1 MSDGKSS
8 TAQQAGMGV
17 IWLTLA
23 KFYFMCTGLVL
34 LLILPA
40 LFKRFAGEQHVD
52 LYGDYRTVV
61 GLANWF
67 NMVLIGGTIQAVSK
81 FVSEREGRT
90 HSVKWQ
96 TIKLQAVIGGGASLA
111 LFLGA
116 DLVAERFYGHPDLAF
131 YMRLTAPILLLYSF
145 YAVIIGCLN
154 GLKRFRH
161 QAIMDIMFA
170 TLKVGLTIALVAA
183 GFAIAGALG
192 GFLITAGT
200 MLVVSIAV
208 LGRHTAQ
215 ETVSWK
221 RILNF
226 EWKTLLFA
234 FFLNGLMQIDLQ
246 FLKAMAPTELGTTSH
261 QTGIYGAA
269 LQVGQ
274 IPYVATI
281 SVAFVIF
288 PLISR
293 ATFDEDLET
302 ARQYVRTTF
311 RYVLLLLAGIVAP
324 VALESAN
331 ILQSIYP
338 HEYWEGA
345 SIFAILSVGYLFFA
359 GMVVGANLL
368 TGSGRPMTSAGI
380 FGGALA
386 LSAGLSAIL
395 IPSWGGQGAAFAT
408 CGAMFAGF
416 MAFGTACY
424 FKFGTFMPPSTAMR
438 IAIGVAG
445 VYALSHHV
453 LPSTA
458 GVVWLVARLI
468 ALFVVYVL
476 LLVVTGELS
485 RADLQQ
491 LKSLR
496 RKSSAP
502 VKGGPKA

>member
-1 MSDGKSS
+1 
-8 TAQQAGMGV
+8 MGV
-17 IWLTLA
+17 VWLTLA
-23 KFYFMCTGLVL
+23 KFYFMGTGLVL

-52 LYGDYRTVV
+52 LYGDYRTVA

-96 TIKLQAVIGGGASLA
+96 TFKLQAIIGGGAAIA
-111 LFLGA
+111 LFFGA
-116 DLVAERFYGHPDLAF
+116 DLVAEHFYEHPALAF
-131 YMRLTAPILLLYSF
+131 YMRLAAPIVLLYSF

-161 QAIMDIMFA
+161 QAIMDMLFA

-192 GFLITAGT
+192 GFLITAAV
-200 MLVVSIAV
+200 MLVVSAVV
-208 LGRHTAQ
+208 LGRQRTG

-221 RILNF
+221 SILSF

-234 FFLNGLMQIDLQ
+234 FFLNGMMQIDLQ
-246 FLKAMAPTELGTTSH
+246 FLKAMAPANLGTTSH

-288 PLISR
+288 PLISK
-293 ATFDEDLET
+293 ATFDNDLET

-324 VALESAN
+324 VALESGN
-331 ILQSIYP
+331 ILQAIYP
-338 HEYWEGA
+338 HEYWGGA
-345 SIFAILSVGYLFFA
+345 DIFAILCIGYLFFA
-359 GMVVGANLL
+359 GMVVGANVL
-368 TGSGRPMTSAGI
+368 TGSGRPMTSAAL

-386 LSAGLSAIL
+386 VSAGLCALL
-395 IPSWGGQGAAFAT
+395 IPHWGGEGAAWAT
-408 CGAMFAGF
+408 CGAMFVGF
-416 MAFGTACY
+416 LGFGVACHL
-424 FKFGTFMPPSTAMR
+424 KFGTFIPRLTPVRVAV
-438 IAIGVAG
+438 AVAG
-445 VYALSHHV
+445 VYALARYV
-453 LPSTA
+453 LPSSP
-458 GVVWLVARLI
+458 GIVWVAARL
-468 ALFVVYVL
+468 AVLFIVYLVL
-476 LLVVTGELS
+476 LAVTRELS
-485 RADLQQ
+485 GADVQR

-496 RKSSAP
+496 RKSPAQ
-502 VKGGPKA
+502 VTEGL

>member
-1 MSDGKSS
+1 
-8 TAQQAGMGV
+8 MGV
-17 IWLTLA
+17 VWLTLA
-23 KFYFMCTGLVL
+23 KFYFMGTGLVL

-52 LYGDYRTVV
+52 LYGDYRTVA

-81 FVSEREGRT
+81 FVSEREERT

-96 TIKLQAVIGGGASLA
+96 TLKLQALIGGGASLA

-131 YMRLTAPILLLYSF
+131 YMRLAAPIVLLYSF

-161 QAIMDIMFA
+161 QAMMDMLFA

-192 GFLITAGT
+192 GFLITACV
-200 MLVVSIAV
+200 MLVVSAVV
-208 LGRHTAQ
+208 LGRQTPG

-221 RILNF
+221 SILSF

-246 FLKAMAPTELGTTSH
+246 FLKALAPAELGTTSH

-293 ATFDEDLET
+293 ATFDKDLDT
-302 ARQYVRTTF
+302 ARQYVSTTF
-311 RYVLLLLAGIVAP
+311 RYVLLLLAGVVAP
-324 VALESAN
+324 VALEAGN

-338 HEYWEGA
+338 HEYWGGA

-368 TGSGRPMTSAGI
+368 TGSGRPMTSAAL

-386 LSAGLSAIL
+386 LSAGLCAL
-395 IPSWGGQGAAFAT
+395 FIPRWGGEGAAWAT

-416 MAFGTACY
+416 VAFATACY
-424 FKFGTFMPPSTAMR
+424 LKFGTFIPPITPVR
-438 IAIGVAG
+438 IAVGLAG
-445 VYALSHHV
+445 VYALSHYV
-453 LPSTA
+453 LPSSPGIVWVA
-458 GVVWLVARLI
+458 ARLVVLFAAYIVILVATR
-468 ALFVVYVL
+468 
-476 LLVVTGELS
+476 ELS
-485 RADLQQ
+485 GADLRQ

-496 RKSSAP
+496 RKSSTP
-502 VKGGPKA
+502 VKEGPEE